1 MGLYRAYFFK
11 LIREPLF
18 YLGVVFT
25 ALLCASKWLQN
36 FSGYD
41 VQSDIGITLDFSTVG
56 KMIAIAGALPFA
68 ANFAGEWASRVTI
81 NCVSRCG
88 ANRYAASNIVVCFV
102 SSFFVVFAGMMLY
115 AGVLSFFLPVFYDDG
130 NPMNWVKETLLR
142 GGLPWV
148 YIMFRILPFAA
159 SCGMW
164 SVMGMTLTSFFP
176 NKFIGICTPFVAS
189 YVIERISTNLPD
201 PFNLY
206 IISLGAMEWK
216 NIWLQ
221 LFYCL
226 GLFEVIS
233 MILGIVFVI
242 TVERRVRN
250 EVA

>member
-1 MGLYRAYFFK
+1 
-11 LIREPLF
+11 
-18 YLGVVFT
+18 
-25 ALLCASKWLQN
+25 
-36 FSGYD
+36 
-41 VQSDIGITLDFSTVG
+41 
-56 KMIAIAGALPFA
+56 
-68 ANFAGEWASRVTI
+68 
-81 NCVSRCG
+81 
-88 ANRYAASNIVVCFV
+88 
-102 SSFFVVFAGMMLY
+102 MMLY
-115 AGVLSFFLPVFYDDG
+115 AGVLSFFLPVFYEDG
-130 NPMNWVKETLLR
+130 NPMNQVQEMFLR

-148 YIMFRILPFAA
+148 YIIYRILPFAA

-226 GLFEVIS
+226 GLFVVIS